1 MPGLELRPFA
11 DEHLDDA
18 AALLAERQRR
28 HRLAEPLLSAAFE
41 DPAVARVE
49 LDGAWRADGASG
61 AVALRDGRVVGYLI
75 GSRRSGAMWGES
87 AWVETPGH
95 AAEEAEL
102 VRDLYGAA
110 AAVWVESGAMRHY
123 AIVPATDPELV
134 DAWFRLGFGQQQGLG
149 IREVPAE
156 PAALPEG
163 VTVRRAGPEDVDTVL
178 RLDILAT
185 FQAGPPTFAPTVTPT
200 TPPEPAELRA
210 EVEAELVDEDSQLF
224 LAELDG
230 QPAGMASAA
239 PVSYSSL
246 HGGLA
251 RPEDAGI
258 LGYAAVLPEARGS
271 GAGLALTEGVYA
283 WCRERGYGT
292 VVVDW
297 RVTNLLSSRFWPG
310 RGFRT
315 SFLRLYRS
323 IP

>member
-11 DEHLDDA
+11 DEHLDGA
-18 AALLAERQRR
+18 AALLAERHRR
-28 HRLAEPLLSAAFE
+28 HRLAQPLLSEAFE

-49 LDGAWRADGASG
+49 LEGAWRADGCSG
-61 AVALRDGRVVGYLI
+61 AVALRGGRLVGYLI
-75 GSRRSGAMWGES
+75 GARRSGAMWGES

-95 AAEEAEL
+95 AAEEAET

-110 AAVWVESGAMRHY
+110 AAVWVESGATRHY
-123 AIVPATDPELV
+123 ALVPATDPTLL

-149 IREVPAE
+149 IREVPGEGA
-156 PAALPEG
+156 PLPEG
-163 VTVRRAGPEDVDTVL
+163 VTARRAEPDDVDTVMQ
-178 RLDILAT
+178 LDILGA
-185 FQAGPPTFAPTVTPT
+185 FQAGPPTFAPT
-200 TPPEPAELRA
+200 TPPDPAELRA
-210 EVEAELVDEDSQLF
+210 EVEGELVDEDSPLF
-224 LAELDG
+224 VAELDG
-230 QPAGMASAA
+230 RAVGLASAA

-251 RPEDAGI
+251 RPEGAGI

-271 GAGLALTEGVYA
+271 GAGLALTEAVYA
-283 WCRERGYGT
+283 WCRERGFGT

-297 RVTNLLSSRFWPG
+297 RVTNLLSSRFWPS

>member
-18 AALLAERQRR
+18 AALLAERHRR
-28 HRLAEPLLSAAFE
+28 HRLAEPLLAAAFE
-41 DPAVARVE
+41 DPAAARLE
-49 LDGAWRADGASG
+49 LDGAWAAEGASG
-61 AVALRDGRVVGYLI
+61 AVALRDGKLVGYLI
-75 GSRRSGAMWGES
+75 GSRRSGALWGES

-95 AAEEAEL
+95 AVEEPEV

-110 AAVWVESGAMRHY
+110 AAVWVESGAARHY
-123 AIVPATDPELV
+123 ALVPATDPALV

-156 PAALPEG
+156 AASLPVG
-163 VTVRRAGPEDVDTVL
+163 VNVRPAGPGDVETVIE
-178 RLDILAT
+178 LDILGE
-185 FQAGPPTFAPTVTPT
+185 FQGGPPTFAPTRPT
-200 TPPEPAELRA
+200 APPDPAEVRA
-210 EVEAELVDEDSQLF
+210 EVEEELGDEDSQLF
-224 LAELDG
+224 LAELG
-230 QPAGMASAA
+230 GRAVGMASAA

-258 LGYAAVLPEARGS
+258 LGYAAVLPESRGS
-271 GAGLALTEGVYA
+271 GAGLALTEAVFA
-283 WCRERGYGT
+283 WCRERGFAT

-297 RVTNLLSSRFWPG
+297 RVTNLLSSRFWPA

>member
-1 MPGLELRPFA
+1 M
-11 DEHLDDA
+11 
-18 AALLAERQRR
+18 
-28 HRLAEPLLSAAFE
+28 LSAAFE

-49 LDGAWRADGASG
+49 LEGAWRADRASG
-61 AVALRDGRVVGYLI
+61 AVALRDGRLVGYLI

-95 AAEEAEL
+95 GVEEPEI

-123 AIVPATDPELV
+123 ALVPATDPELL

-156 PAALPEG
+156 PAPLPEA
-163 VTVRRAGPEDVDTVL
+163 VTVRRAGPGDVDTVL
-178 RLDILAT
+178 RLDILGE
-185 FQAGPPTFAPTVTPT
+185 FQGGPPTFAPT
-200 TPPEPAELRA
+200 TPPDPEELRA
-210 EVEAELVDEDSQLF
+210 EVEEELGDADSPLF

-230 QPAGMASAA
+230 RPVGLASAA

-271 GAGLALTEGVYA
+271 GAGLALTEAVYA
-283 WCRERGYGT
+283 WCRERGFGT

>member
-18 AALLAERQRR
+18 AALLAERHRR
-28 HRLAEPLLSAAFE
+28 HRQSEPLLSAAFE
-41 DPAVARVE
+41 DPAAARVE
-49 LDGAWRADGASG
+49 LESAWRADGASG
-61 AVALRDGRVVGYLI
+61 AVALQDARLVGYLI

-87 AWVETPGH
+87 AWIETPGH
-95 AAEEAEL
+95 AVEEAET

-110 AAVWVESGAMRHY
+110 AAVWVESGVTRHY
-123 AIVPATDPELV
+123 ALVPATDPTLV

-149 IREVPAE
+149 IREVPTE
-156 PAALPEG
+156 AAPLPQG
-163 VTVRRAGPEDVDTVL
+163 VSVRRAEPEDVDTVIE
-178 RLDILAT
+178 LDILGE
-185 FQAGPPTFAPTVTPT
+185 FQGGPPTFAPTAAPD
-200 TPPEPAELRA
+200 PAELRA
-210 EVEAELVDEDSQLF
+210 DVEEELVDEDSPLF

-230 QPAGMASAA
+230 RPVGLASAA
-239 PVSYSSL
+239 PVSYSGL

-251 RPEDAGI
+251 RPEGAGI

-271 GAGLALTEGVYA
+271 GAGLALTDAVYA

-297 RVTNLLSSRFWPG
+297 RVTNLLSSRFWPS